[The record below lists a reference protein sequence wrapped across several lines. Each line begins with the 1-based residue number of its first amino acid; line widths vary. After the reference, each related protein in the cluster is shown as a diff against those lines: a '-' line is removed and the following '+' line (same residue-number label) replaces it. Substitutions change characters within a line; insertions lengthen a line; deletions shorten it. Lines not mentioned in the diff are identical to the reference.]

1 MRIQRIL
8 TNNALVVLD
17 EKKRE
22 KIVCGKGIGFKKRA
36 GDDLDPTLVEK
47 TYTPAAD
54 GKVSAQLEKLL
65 AELPMEY
72 VELSD
77 RIVHMA
83 RITLNQK
90 LGDSLVISL
99 ADHLYYTLQRFQEG
113 TPIVNGLTWEIKQF
127 YEKEF
132 EAALLAMDMVEETF
146 GVRLPEAETAFL
158 AMHIVNSEAEDSTI
172 DETFRITRIIQDVL
186 NIVGR
191 SFAMEFDTSSSYY
204 YRFITHLKFFARR
217 VLRGEQ
223 YVEASSEDLADIVF
237 AKYKEPFRCAQKV
250 GEFLKKQYLYELT
263 VEELMYL
270 TIHIRLVVSKANR
283 AADSSVTSLSVE
295 EDDDI

>member
-22 KIVCGKGIGFKKRA
+22 KIVCGKGIGFKKRV
-36 GDDLDPTLVEK
+36 GDDLDPFLVEK
-47 TYTPAAD
+47 TYTLAAD
-54 GKVSAQLEKLL
+54 SKVKNQMEQLL

-77 RIVHMA
+77 RITQMA

-90 LGDSLVISL
+90 LGDSMVISL
-99 ADHLYYTLQRFQEG
+99 ADHLYYTLQRFREG

-237 AKYKEPFRCAQKV
+237 AKYAEPYRCARKV
-250 GEFLKKQYLYELT
+250 SEFLKKQYSYELN

-270 TIHIRLVVSKANR
+270 TIHIRLVVSKASR
-283 AADSSVTSLSVE
+283 ATDGSAVPLSPE
-295 EDDDI
+295 EDDI

>member
-1 MRIQRIL
+1 MRIERIL

-22 KIVCGKGIGFKKRA
+22 KIVCGKGIGFKKRV
-36 GDDLDPTLVEK
+36 GDELDPALVEK
-47 TYTPAAD
+47 TYAPAHD
-54 GKVSAQLEKLL
+54 GKAAAQLEKLL
-65 AELPMEY
+65 TELPLEY
-72 VELSD
+72 VEISD
-77 RIVHMA
+77 RIVQMA

-99 ADHLYYTLQRFQEG
+99 ADHLYYTLQRFREG
-113 TPIVNGLTWEIKQF
+113 TPIVNGLTWEVKQF

-132 EAALLAMDMVEETF
+132 EVALLAVDMVEEAF
-146 GVRLPEAETAFL
+146 GVRLPEAETAFV
-158 AMHIVNSEAEDSTI
+158 AMHIVNAEAEDSTI
-172 DETFRITRIIQDVL
+172 DETYEITRIIQDVL

-191 SFAMEFDTSSSYY
+191 TFAMEFDTNSSYY

-223 YVEASSEDLADIVF
+223 YAEASSEELADIVF
-237 AKYKEPFRCAQKV
+237 AKYAEPYRCAKKV
-250 GEFLKKQYLYELT
+250 SDFLAKQYSYRLN

-283 AADSSVTSLSVE
+283 TAGGAAVPLPEE
-295 EDDDI
+295 EDDI

>member
-1 MRIQRIL
+1 MRIERIL

-17 EKKRE
+17 EKRRE
-22 KIVCGKGIGFKKRA
+22 KVVCGKGIGFKKRA
-36 GDDLDPTLVEK
+36 GDDLDPALVEK
-47 TYTPAAD
+47 TYTLASD
-54 GKVSAQLEKLL
+54 GKVNNQLELLL

-77 RIVHMA
+77 RIVQMA

-99 ADHLYYTLQRFQEG
+99 ADHLYYTLQRFREG

-132 EAALLAMDMVEETF
+132 EVALLAMDMVEETF
-146 GVRLPEAETAFL
+146 GVRLPEAETAFV

-186 NIVGR
+186 HIVGR
-191 SFAMEFDTSSSYY
+191 TFAMEFDTSSSYY

-223 YVEASSEDLADIVF
+223 YVEASGEDLADIVF
-237 AKYKEPFRCAQKV
+237 AKYREPFRCAQKV
-250 GEFLKKQYLYELT
+250 KEFLKKQYLYELT
-263 VEELMYL
+263 TEELMYL

-283 AADSSVTSLSVE
+283 AADGSAAPLPEE
-295 EDDDI
+295 EDDI

>member
-1 MRIQRIL
+1 MRIERIL

-17 EKKRE
+17 EKRRE
-22 KIVCGKGIGFKKRA
+22 KVVCGKGIGFKKRA
-36 GDDLDPTLVEK
+36 GDDLDPALVEK
-47 TYTPAAD
+47 TYTLASD
-54 GKVSAQLEKLL
+54 GKVNNQLELLL

-77 RIVHMA
+77 RIVQMS

-90 LGDSLVISL
+90 LSDSLIISL

-132 EAALLAMDMVEETF
+132 EVALLAVDMVEETF
-146 GVRLPEAETAFL
+146 GIRLPEAETAFVT
-158 AMHIVNSEAEDSTI
+158 MHIVNAEAEDSTI
-172 DETFRITRIIQDVL
+172 DETFRITKIIQDVL

-191 SFAMEFDTSSSYY
+191 TFAMEFDTSSSYY

-223 YVEASSEDLADIVF
+223 YLEASSEDLADIVF

-250 GEFLKKQYLYELT
+250 GEFLKKQYIYELT

-270 TIHIRLVVSKANR
+270 TIHIRLVVSKASR
-283 AADSSVTSLSVE
+283 AAGGAAAPLLAE
-295 EDDDI
+295 EDDI

>member
-1 MRIQRIL
+1 MQIERIL

-17 EKKRE
+17 EKRRE
-22 KIVCGKGIGFKKRA
+22 KIVCGKGIGFKKRS
-36 GDDLDPTLVEK
+36 GDELDPTLVEK
-47 TYTPAAD
+47 TYTLAAD
-54 GKVSAQLEKLL
+54 GKVKSQMEQLLS
-65 AELPMEY
+65 ELPMEY

-77 RIVHMA
+77 RIVQMA

-99 ADHLYYTLQRFQEG
+99 ADHLYYTVQRFREG

-132 EAALLAMDMVEETF
+132 EVALLAMDMVEETF
-146 GVRLPEAETAFL
+146 GVRLPEAESAFV

-172 DETFRITRIIQDVL
+172 DETYQITRIIQDVL

-191 SFAMEFDTSSSYY
+191 TFTMEFDTNSSYY

-223 YVEASSEDLADIVF
+223 HAEDSSEDLADIVF
-237 AKYKEPFRCAQKV
+237 AKYREPFRCAQKV
-250 GEFLKKQYLYELT
+250 KEFLKKQYLYELT

-270 TIHIRLVVSKANR
+270 TIHIRLVVSKASR
-283 AADSSVTSLSVE
+283 AADGSAAPLPEE
-295 EDDDI
+295 EDDI

>member
-17 EKKRE
+17 EKRRE
-22 KIVCGKGIGFKKRA
+22 KIVCGKGIGFKKRV
-36 GDDLDPTLVEK
+36 GDDLDPSLVEK
-47 TYTPAAD
+47 TYTLAAD
-54 GKVSAQLEKLL
+54 SKVKNQMEQLL

-77 RIVHMA
+77 RITQMA

-90 LGDSLVISL
+90 LGDSMVISL
-99 ADHLYYTLQRFQEG
+99 ADHLYYTLQRFREG

-146 GVRLPEAETAFL
+146 GVRLPEAETAFV
-158 AMHIVNSEAEDSTI
+158 AMHIVNNEAEDSTM

-191 SFAMEFDTSSSYY
+191 SFVMEFDTSSSYY

-223 YVEASSEDLADIVF
+223 YVEAPSEDLADIVF
-237 AKYKEPFRCAQKV
+237 AKYREPFRCAQKV

-283 AADSSVTSLSVE
+283 AAAPSAAPLPLE
-295 EDDDI
+295 EDEF

>member
-1 MRIQRIL
+1 MRIERIL

-22 KIVCGKGIGFKKRA
+22 KIVCGKGIGFKKRV
-36 GDDLDPTLVEK
+36 GDELDPTLVEK
-47 TYTPAAD
+47 AYTPAPD
-54 GKVSAQLEKLL
+54 GKAAAQLEKLL
-65 AELPMEY
+65 TELPLEY

-77 RIVHMA
+77 RIVQMA

-99 ADHLYYTLQRFQEG
+99 ADHLYYTLQRFREG
-113 TPIVNGLTWEIKQF
+113 TPIVNGLTWEVKQF

-132 EAALLAMDMVEETF
+132 EVALLAVDMVEEAF
-146 GVRLPEAETAFL
+146 GVRLPEAETAFV
-158 AMHIVNSEAEDSTI
+158 AMHIVNAEAEDSTI
-172 DETFRITRIIQDVL
+172 DETYEITRIIQDVL

-191 SFAMEFDTSSSYY
+191 TFAMEFDTNSSYY

-223 YVEASSEDLADIVF
+223 YAEASSEDLADIVF
-237 AKYKEPFRCAQKV
+237 AKYAEPYRCAKKV
-250 GEFLKKQYLYELT
+250 SDFLAKQYSYCLN

-283 AADSSVTSLSVE
+283 TADSSTVPLPEE
-295 EDDDI
+295 EDDI